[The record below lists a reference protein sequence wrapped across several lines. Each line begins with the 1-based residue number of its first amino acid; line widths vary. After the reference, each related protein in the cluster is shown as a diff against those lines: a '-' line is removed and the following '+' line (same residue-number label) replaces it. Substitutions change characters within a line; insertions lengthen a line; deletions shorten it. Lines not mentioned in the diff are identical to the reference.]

1 MITKILKKK
10 RSSKFIREILTPIR
24 IRPMQLTRLMTKI
37 TVASWFSNR
46 ESILANQSS
55 NMRMKKKMMF
65 FKMVVKQRTEWCL
78 TLGKA
83 LSHPNRTIIQNHQL
97 LWIRTSQNSTRQE
110 IHVLQST
117 QRLVIMARR
126 WR

>member
-65 FKMVVKQRTEWCL
+65 FKMVVRQRTE
-78 TLGKA
+78 
-83 LSHPNRTIIQNHQL
+83 
-97 LWIRTSQNSTRQE
+97 
-110 IHVLQST
+110 
-117 QRLVIMARR
+117 
-126 WR
+126 